1 MITTPA
7 ALLEGAWFTA
17 EMPPAVRARL
27 AEIGELATF
36 AVGATIVA
44 AGEPCPVLGVIAH
57 GRVALRP
64 SVPGVARQTIL
75 TLEDGEIFGWSAVLQ
90 GAAATSTAV
99 AVAPTTAVIFD
110 RGRLER
116 AMAADCELALAV
128 HRRVLLAVARRLQA
142 TRLQLLDL
150 YRSGPEPW

>member
-1 MITTPA
+1 
-7 ALLEGAWFTA
+7 
-17 EMPPAVRARL
+17 
-27 AEIGELATF
+27 
-36 AVGATIVA
+36 
-44 AGEPCPVLGVIAH
+44 
-57 GRVALRP
+57 
-64 SVPGVARQTIL
+64 
-75 TLEDGEIFGWSAVLQ
+75 
-90 GAAATSTAV
+90 
-99 AVAPTTAVIFD
+99 VAPTTAVIFD